1 MFIDNGHRLTW
12 KKNAY
17 STNFFCT
24 TIHYKQLPR
33 TTREIVVFMGFTVNI
48 KTFMVQK
55 HENCKTKSHNILHFE
70 LPIITK
76 YVIPNNNN

>member
-12 KKNAY
+12 KKN
-17 STNFFCT
+17 
-24 TIHYKQLPR
+24 
-33 TTREIVVFMGFTVNI
+33 VVFMGFNVNI
-48 KTFMVQK
+48 KIFMVQK
-55 HENCKTKSHNILHFE
+55 HEDCKTKSHNILHFE